1 MKARDGH
8 RFRSRD
14 SESNGT
20 NRRRVPGGGGDITR
34 EDEIT
39 AVVGRLLFLCGS
51 NGFTPSV
58 SLSVKMKRRKH
69 TIFLLVLLRLVC
81 LEMREKTT
89 LAKILKCTYEMQEYL
104 RLYRLI
110 GP

>member
-69 TIFLLVLLRLVC
+69 TIFLLGFVTPCLLGNAG
-81 LEMREKTT
+81 EDDFGED
-89 LAKILKCTYEMQEYL
+89 
-104 RLYRLI
+104 
-110 GP
+110 P